1 MMGRYIVPFLAV
13 IGFVLAVGVVFYDN
27 RPPPAALPA
36 IQSAKAPF
44 PSYIAG
50 AGITEAS
57 TENVAVGTQVSGVVT
72 NIYVKRGDTIKSGD
86 PLFTVDDRDLQAQ
99 LLPTSAKVKEAEAN
113 LAKAKDHLDRAS
125 ACPMGTKVPSV
136 LRTWTTGALMQRLA
150 RRLLLRHKL
159 WVEQIKREIEIHTV
173 RALVSGRILQINI
186 HPGEYA
192 QSGVLASPLILLGDD
207 SQMHVRVNID
217 ENDSWR
223 FKPDASAMAFIRGN
237 PALKTPLRFVR
248 IDPYVVPKTSL
259 TSDSPERTDMRVL
272 QVIYSYDPA
281 TLLIGLRGAT
291 DGRLYRS
298 STKRGGQTLNAA
310 RGYKNACRGIVQN
323 M

>member
-1 MMGRYIVPFLAV
+1 MIGRYIVPFLAV
-13 IGFVLAVGVVFYDN
+13 IGFVFAAAVVFYGN

-57 TENVAVGTQVSGVVT
+57 TENVAVATQVSGVVT
-72 NIYVKRGDTIKSGD
+72 NIYVKRGDTTKSGD

-99 LLPTSAKVKEAEAN
+99 LLPASARVKEGEAN
-113 LAKAKDHLDRAS
+113 LAKAKDHLDRGARLSIGNKS
-125 ACPMGTKVPSV
+125 AISIQDLENRRFDAAIGET
-136 LRTWTTGALMQRLA
+136 ALATAQA
-150 RRLLLRHKL
+150 G
-159 WVEQIKREIEIHTV
+159 VEQIKREIAIHTV
-173 RALVSGRILQINI
+173 RALMPGRILQINI

-192 QSGVLASPLILLGDD
+192 QSGVLASPLMLLGDD
-207 SQMHVRVNID
+207 SQMHVRVNLD

-248 IDPYVVPKTSL
+248 VDPYVVPKTSL
-259 TSDSPERTDMRVL
+259 TGDSPERTDMRVL

-281 TLLIGLRGAT
+281 TLPMVYA
-291 DGRLYRS
+291 
-298 STKRGGQTLNAA
+298 GQQMDVFIEAPPVVA
-310 RGYKNACRGIVQN
+310 QSAEGKP
-323 M
+323 

>member
-1 MMGRYIVPFLAV
+1 MIRRYIVPFLAV
-13 IGFVLAVGVVFYDN
+13 IGFVIAVGAVFYGN

-36 IQSAKAPF
+36 TQSAKAPF

-57 TENVAVGTQVSGVVT
+57 TENVAVATQVSGVVT

-99 LLPTSAKVKEAEAN
+99 LLPASAKVKEAEAN
-113 LAKAKDHLDRAS
+113 LAKAKDHLDRGERLS
-125 ACPMGTKVPSV
+125 NGNK
-136 LRTWTTGALMQRLA
+136 GAISTQDLDNRRFDAAIGETALA
-150 RRLLLRHKL
+150 TAEAG
-159 WVEQIKREIEIHTV
+159 VEQIKRKIEIHTV
-173 RALVSGRILQINI
+173 RALVPGRILQINI
-186 HPGEYA
+186 RPGEYA
-192 QSGVLASPLILLGDD
+192 QSGVIASPLMLLGDD

-259 TSDSPERTDMRVL
+259 TGDSPERTDMRVL

-281 TLLIGLRGAT
+281 TLPMVYA
-291 DGRLYRS
+291 
-298 STKRGGQTLNAA
+298 GQQMDVFIEAPAVAA
-310 RGYKNACRGIVQN
+310 QSAEGKP
-323 M
+323 

>member
-1 MMGRYIVPFLAV
+1 MIRRYIVPFLAV
-13 IGFVLAVGVVFYDN
+13 IGFVIAVGVVFYGN

-36 IQSAKAPF
+36 TQSAKAPF

-72 NIYVKRGDTIKSGD
+72 NIYVKRGDTVKSDD

-99 LLPTSAKVKEAEAN
+99 LLPASAKVKEAEAN
-113 LAKAKDHLDRAS
+113 LAKAKDHFDRGERLS
-125 ACPMGTKVPSV
+125 QGNK
-136 LRTWTTGALMQRLA
+136 GAISIQDLENRRFDAAIGETALA
-150 RRLLLRHKL
+150 TAEAG
-159 WVEQIKREIEIHTV
+159 VEQIKREIEIHTV
-173 RALVSGRILQINI
+173 RALVPGRILQINI
-186 HPGEYA
+186 RPGEYA
-192 QSGVLASPLILLGDD
+192 QSGVLASPLMLLGDD

-259 TSDSPERTDMRVL
+259 TGDSPERTDMRVL

-281 TLLIGLRGAT
+281 TLPMVYA
-291 DGRLYRS
+291 
-298 STKRGGQTLNAA
+298 GQQMDVFIEAPPVAA
-310 RGYKNACRGIVQN
+310 QSAEGKP
-323 M
+323 

>member
-1 MMGRYIVPFLAV
+1 MIRRYIVPFLAV
-13 IGFVLAVGVVFYDN
+13 IGFVLAVGVVFYGN

-36 IQSAKAPF
+36 IQSPRAPF

-57 TENVAVGTQVSGVVT
+57 TENVSVGTQVSGVVT
-72 NIYVKRGDTIKSGD
+72 NIYVKRADTIKSGD

-99 LLPTSAKVKEAEAN
+99 LLPASAKVKETEAN
-113 LAKAKDHLDRAS
+113 LAKVKDHLDR
-125 ACPMGTKVPSV
+125 GERLTQGNK
-136 LRTWTTGALMQRLA
+136 GAISIQDMENRRFDAAIGETALA
-150 RRLLLRHKL
+150 TAQAG
-159 WVEQIKREIEIHTV
+159 VEQIKREIEIHTV
-173 RALVSGRILQINI
+173 RALVPGRILQINI
-186 HPGEYA
+186 RPGEYA
-192 QSGVLASPLILLGDD
+192 QSGVLASPLMLLGDD

-259 TSDSPERTDMRVL
+259 TGDSPERTDMRVL

-281 TLLIGLRGAT
+281 TLPMVYA
-291 DGRLYRS
+291 
-298 STKRGGQTLNAA
+298 GQQMDAFIEAPPVAA
-310 RGYKNACRGIVQN
+310 QSAEGKP
-323 M
+323 

>member
-1 MMGRYIVPFLAV
+1 MIRRYIVPFLAV
-13 IGFVLAVGVVFYDN
+13 IGFVLAVGVVFYGN

-50 AGITEAS
+50 AGLTEAS

-99 LLPTSAKVKEAEAN
+99 LLPASAKVKEGEAN
-113 LAKAKDHLDRAS
+113 LAKAKDHLYRGERLS
-125 ACPMGTKVPSV
+125 NGNK
-136 LRTWTTGALMQRLA
+136 GAISIQDLENRRFDEAIGETALA
-150 RRLLLRHKL
+150 TAEAG
-159 WVEQIKREIEIHTV
+159 VEQIKREIEIHTV
-173 RALVSGRILQINI
+173 RALLPGRILQINI

-192 QSGVLASPLILLGDD
+192 QSGVLASPLMLLGDD

-259 TSDSPERTDMRVL
+259 TGDSPERTDMRVL

-281 TLLIGLRGAT
+281 TLPMVYA
-291 DGRLYRS
+291 
-298 STKRGGQTLNAA
+298 GQQMDVFIEASPVAA
-310 RGYKNACRGIVQN
+310 QSAEGKP
-323 M
+323 

>member
-1 MMGRYIVPFLAV
+1 MTGRYIVPFLAV
-13 IGFVLAVGVVFYDN
+13 IGFVLAVGVVFYGN

-36 IQSAKAPF
+36 TQSAKAPF

-57 TENVAVGTQVSGVVT
+57 TENVAIGTQVSGVVT

-86 PLFTVDDRDLQAQ
+86 PLFMVDDRDLQAQ
-99 LLPTSAKVKEAEAN
+99 LLPASAKVKEAEAN
-113 LAKAKDHLDRAS
+113 LAKAKDHLDRGARLS
-125 ACPMGTKVPSV
+125 AGNKGAISIQDLENRRFDAAIGETV
-136 LRTWTTGALMQRLA
+136 LATAQAG
-150 RRLLLRHKL
+150 
-159 WVEQIKREIEIHTV
+159 VEQIKREIEIHTV
-173 RALVSGRILQINI
+173 RALVPGRILQINI
-186 HPGEYA
+186 RPGEYA
-192 QSGVLASPLILLGDD
+192 QSGVLASPLMLLGDD

-223 FKPDASAMAFIRGN
+223 FKPAASAMAFMRGN

-259 TSDSPERTDMRVL
+259 TGDSPERTDTRVL

-281 TLLIGLRGAT
+281 TLPMIFA
-291 DGRLYRS
+291 
-298 STKRGGQTLNAA
+298 GQQMDVFIEALPVEAQSA
-310 RGYKNACRGIVQN
+310 EGKP
-323 M
+323 

>member
-1 MMGRYIVPFLAV
+1 MLGRHIVPFLAV
-13 IGFVLAVGVVFYDN
+13 IGFVIAAGVVFYGN

-44 PSYIAG
+44 PSSIAG

-72 NIYVKRGDTIKSGD
+72 NIYVKRGDTVKSGD
-86 PLFTVDDRDLQAQ
+86 PLFMVDDRDLQAQ
-99 LLPTSAKVKEAEAN
+99 LLPASARVREAEAN
-113 LAKAKDHLDRAS
+113 LAKVKDHLDRGERLS
-125 ACPMGTKVPSV
+125 IGN
-136 LRTWTTGALMQRLA
+136 RGAISIQDLDNRRFDAAIGETALA
-150 RRLLLRHKL
+150 TAQSG
-159 WVEQIKREIEIHTV
+159 VEQIKREIEIHTV
-173 RALVSGRILQINI
+173 RALVPGRILQINI
-186 HPGEYA
+186 RPGEYA
-192 QSGVLASPLILLGDD
+192 QSGVLASPLMLLGDD

-223 FKPDASAMAFIRGN
+223 FKPDGSAMAFIRGN

-259 TSDSPERTDMRVL
+259 TGDSPERTDMRVL

-281 TLLIGLRGAT
+281 TLPMVYA
-291 DGRLYRS
+291 
-298 STKRGGQTLNAA
+298 GQQMDVFIEAPPVAA
-310 RGYKNACRGIVQN
+310 QSAEGKP
-323 M
+323 